1 MSFLSSLGKTN
12 VGRTLQSNLKGLLSS
27 IGAGG
32 SLGSLGDVVF
42 EVSSSTVRT
51 IDNLAHNT
59 KARLAKHDIIGKKPV
74 MEFLGPDGDEVSF
87 DMRFSIYL
95 GINPKEEAD
104 KLRKMCEKGEA
115 MELIMGNQPI
125 GAGKFSKPP
134 IRRIRW
140 SRTPFFAYAISKPP
154 IRRIRTFLYN
164 LPEECIF

>member
-27 IGAGG
+27 IGACG

-125 GAGKFSKPP
+125 GAGKWVIESV
-134 IRRIRW
+134 
-140 SRTPFFAYAISKPP
+140 SESVDAID
-154 IRRIRTFLYN
+154 N
-164 LPEECIF
+164 LGNILVSTVKVSLKEYPEEVET